1 MGSATN
7 LILQDVGGGGA
18 ELTNAIMSARGQRLQ
33 GKFEQQQ
40 HNANARL
47 QDLGAYDAYIR
58 GERDAAKVSS
68 AAKGVQADQRVAAAA
83 NGVDANFGS
92 AAAAQVETGAL
103 GELDMMTI
111 RSNAW
116 NEAMGHRAAAADD
129 RMKGKLS
136 RIGAN
141 MNSQATI
148 ATGGMSF
155 ARGLMQGGRDYEQY
169 ERPRAEARETASKIK
184 ALEDELKALKSK
196 K

>member
-18 ELTNAIMSARGQRLQ
+18 ELTNAIMQARGQRVQ

-40 HNANARL
+40 HNANARM

-58 GERDAAKVSS
+58 GERGAAAATT
-68 AAKGVQADQRVAAAA
+68 AAKGVQADQRVAAAG
-83 NGVDANFGS
+83 NGADVNYGS

-103 GELDMMTI
+103 GELDALTI

-116 NEAMGHRAAAADD
+116 NEAMGHRAAANDD
-129 RMKGKLS
+129 RTKGKLA

-141 MNSQATI
+141 MNAQATI
-148 ATGGMSF
+148 ATGGMAF
-155 ARGLMQGGRDYEQY
+155 ARSLMQGARDYERY
-169 ERPRAEARETASKIK
+169 GPKTVPKKDETVYVKPPSGKRMSDPRNR
-184 ALEDELKALKSK
+184 
-196 K
+196 